1 MVEKEKN
8 PLKKHS
14 LKISLV
20 VMMIAGW
27 LIPVTIIC
35 VFMAVNYHNGI
46 VKKTESLMEG
56 ALKNFTNSISLKLNE
71 AIGISR
77 KLSYN
82 GIVESAWKEYL
93 NRGKNDAEL
102 YSIVRSEL
110 GSEFH
115 NDKRFLMSCLFFT
128 EEPDMLYFTYRIR
141 DKDMEYKKLVHEEAR
156 KISELNSSDVFIKV
170 IDGKLYIIRNLY
182 TTSNYSKFATLTVE
196 LNREVLFEEL
206 INDKTF
212 DIAFFV
218 NDQDSV
224 VVLNGSELNIDQESI
239 YYKIK
244 EKYSE
249 KENYSSILVK
259 DSGNIGLIYQRRFR
273 DYHIGAFLLEKERH
287 IYQELYELYK
297 ILTMV
302 WLFLIPILALLFR
315 YLWKNI
321 TVPMNRM
328 ILASKEIQK
337 GNFGVQIDD
346 IHMPNVEFEELRTSF
361 NKMSAEIKYLFD
373 YAYNEKL
380 ARKDAKILALQS
392 QINPH
397 FLNNTLEMMNWQARM
412 AGDAAVSKMIEALST
427 LLDYSMDRSNRRL
440 IPLAEELRC
449 ADAYFYITSM
459 RFGQRLV
466 VEKEVDE
473 SLLQFKIPQL
483 ILQPILENAV
493 VHGVE
498 AVKRGTIWLKVF
510 KEEAVIRLEVI
521 NTGKGMEPEDVE
533 YVNAVLSGRY
543 DLEKIRKGKHN
554 SLGIRN
560 VNERIQL
567 IYGEGYG
574 LEIKPLEDGKTL
586 SVITIPFEPVYDE
599 NRDKMMKSVIENH
612 EKNQT

>member
-1 MVEKEKN
+1 MEREKH
-8 PLKKHS
+8 PRKKHS

-35 VFMAVNYHNGI
+35 AFMAVNYHNGI
-46 VKKTESLMEG
+46 VKKTEAVMEG

-71 AIGISR
+71 AIGIAR
-77 KLSYN
+77 KISYD
-82 GIVESAWKEYL
+82 GAVETVWKEYQ
-93 NRGKNDAEL
+93 RGEKNDAEL
-102 YSIVRSEL
+102 FTLVRSEL
-110 GSEFH
+110 GNKFH
-115 NDKRFLMSCLFFT
+115 SDKRFLMSCLFFT
-128 EEPDMLYFTYRIR
+128 EKPDMLYFTYRVR
-141 DKDMEYKKLVHEEAR
+141 DKDLEYKKLVHEEAL
-156 KISELNSSDVFIKV
+156 KISEMDSSDVYLKV
-170 IDGKLYIIRNLY
+170 IDGKVYIIRNLY
-182 TTSNYSKFATLTVE
+182 TTLNYHKFATLTVE
-196 LNREVLFEEL
+196 LNRQVLFEDL
-206 INDKTF
+206 MQDQIY
-212 DIAFFV
+212 DIAFFI
-218 NDQDSV
+218 NDRDSV
-224 VVLNGSELNIDQESI
+224 VVLNHSELSPDKEGIYKKIQEA
-239 YYKIK
+239 
-244 EKYSE
+244 YS
-249 KENYSSILVK
+249 KQKNYSTVQVK
-259 DSGNIGLIYQRRFR
+259 DNGNIGLIYQKKFR
-273 DYHIGAFLLEKERH
+273 DYHIGAFLLEKEKL
-287 IYQELYELYK
+287 IYSEQYALYK
-297 ILTMV
+297 ILVIV
-302 WLFLIPILALLFR
+302 WLFLIPILVLLFR

-328 ILASKEIQK
+328 ILASKEIKK
-337 GNFGVQIDD
+337 GNFGTQIDD
-346 IHMPNVEFEELRTSF
+346 IHMPNEEFEELKLSF
-361 NKMSAEIKYLFD
+361 NKMSSEIKYLFD

-466 VEKEVDE
+466 VEREVDE
-473 SLLQFKIPQL
+473 SLLQYKIPQL

-498 AVKRGTIWLKVF
+498 AVKRGTVWLKVYR
-510 KEEAVIRLEVI
+510 EEEVIKLEVI
-521 NTGKGMEPEDVE
+521 NTGKGMEKEDVE
-533 YVNAVLSGRY
+533 YVNAVLSGKY
-543 DLEKIRKGKHN
+543 DLEGIRKGKHN

-574 LEIKPLEDGKTL
+574 LEIKPLEAGKTI
-586 SVITIPFEPVYDE
+586 SVITIPLEMGHDE
-599 NRDKMMKSVIENH
+599 NRDKMLKSVIENN
-612 EKNQT
+612 EKNQG